1 MVFDQTSLGFPYLIS
16 PSKLLT
22 SHLKSDG
29 FRVESQ
35 DAAQHLEDEIM
46 VSQLKAMSFSP
57 TDRCVG
63 KGAREVAIRSYP
75 FDFLQAYTCLHL

>member
-1 MVFDQTSLGFPYLIS
+1 MSLTFPYLIS
-16 PSKLLT
+16 PFKLALT
-22 SHLKSDG
+22 SHLTANG
-29 FRVESQ
+29 FRVETQ

-63 KGAREVAIRSYP
+63 KGAREVAISGYP
-75 FDFLQAYTCLHL
+75 SDFLQAYTCLHL